1 LETDAVSV
9 SRIVQMRVLF
19 RRLVWQRKNPQTWR
33 GAEGK
38 FVLTVITSGIAAFAV
53 AYFVL

>member
-1 LETDAVSV
+1 VSV
-9 SRIVQMRVLF
+9 SRIVQMRMLF